1 MSEEKN
7 RSAPPE
13 GPDATLLSPRP
24 RPAITDVTE
33 GALFAGRYVLEELA
47 GRGGMGA
54 VYRARDTLVGDV
66 VALKL
71 LELGASPAPE
81 WLERFRREVRLARRI
96 THRHV
101 ARTFDL
107 GEHSGRLYL
116 TMEYVEGESLQA
128 LMEREH
134 TVPPARAA
142 RLVLAL
148 CEGLAAAHAAGVVH
162 RDLKPANVL
171 VDVRGRVVLTD
182 FGIARAL
189 AGEGASRTQGLV
201 GTPMYMAPE
210 QLESGEVDARADLYA
225 TGLVLYQ
232 LLTGAPP
239 FAGDSPMAVAVARLR
254 QPPPDPR
261 LLAAV
266 PDALAE
272 LVLACLSREPSGR
285 PQDAACVADAL
296 SQWLGSVGESIEPEH
311 AHGVHLG
318 KSGHAAGG
326 DSVASVV
333 GTHGTSTPRS
343 SGASQ
348 VSVRSAAT
356 HGASTPQ
363 PSGFGHDSMS
373 SGALVSRTP
382 LRPDEQSLAV
392 LPLRFLG
399 APDQAFLGD
408 GVTEALIDVLSRT
421 RGLRVQSS
429 GATERFRQERDPRV
443 AARELGVELLVDGTL
458 QAAGK
463 TVRVTLR
470 VVEGASGTQL
480 WSGRFDDADDDPF
493 QLQDR
498 LGQRLAEALR
508 GELTILAYRT
518 TVPAEA
524 LALYRQVLSRML
536 AHSMTRE
543 LKDEVITPLEQLRD
557 SAPGFPHAAAQHA
570 VATLR
575 AGFIRTLADE
585 VDWDA
590 LARTSLERARQVA
603 PELVETKL
611 AQAILA
617 TREGRW
623 RDAVVALRMALD
635 TAPTF
640 APALQLLGNLQ
651 CEAGRADEGLP
662 RLKLAYA
669 LEPGMAICLVEVAR
683 CSALRGDDATYQWCM
698 GRLNSQPLLGMAVL
712 ILRMRVAAWKGDMD
726 DVRQCRDA
734 LNEDPSHMA
743 SYVATYCSAALGE
756 VSVEAAMATLDGML
770 TRQQVNSRF
779 ASMVCQL
786 AAELMCIRS
795 APAEALRYLQ
805 QAADLALIDLEWM
818 DRCPALTPL
827 RAQPGFAEARRR
839 VRSRVEA
846 IWSA

>member
-13 GPDATLLSPRP
+13 GTDATLLSPHP

-116 TMEYVEGESLQA
+116 TMEYVAGESLQT

-171 VDVRGRVVLTD
+171 VEVRGRVVLTD

-285 PQDAACVADAL
+285 PRDAACVADAL
-296 SQWLGSVGESIEPEH
+296 RQWLGSVGEAIEPEH
-311 AHGVHLG
+311 AHG
-318 KSGHAAGG
+318 
-326 DSVASVV
+326 
-333 GTHGTSTPRS
+333 T
-343 SGASQ
+343 
-348 VSVRSAAT
+348 
-356 HGASTPQ
+356 STPQ
-363 PSGFGHDSMS
+363 PSGFSHASMS
-373 SGALVSRTP
+373 SGGLVSRTP

-399 APDQAFLGD
+399 ASDQAFLGD
-408 GVTEALIDVLSRT
+408 GVTEALIDVLSKT

-508 GELTILAYRT
+508 GELTILAYRS

-524 LALYRQVLSRML
+524 LALYRQALSRML

-543 LKDEVITPLEQLRD
+543 LKDEVITPLEQLHD
-557 SAPGFPHAAAQHA
+557 SVPGFPHAAAQHA

-575 AGFIRTLADE
+575 AGFISTLADE

-623 RDAVVALRMALD
+623 RDAVVALRTALD

-669 LEPGMAICLVEVAR
+669 LEPAMAICLVEVAR

-698 GRLNSQPLLGMAVL
+698 ARLNSQPLLGMAVL
-712 ILRMRVAAWKGDMD
+712 ILRMRVAAWRGDMD

-786 AAELMCIRS
+786 AAELMCIRG

-805 QAADLALIDLEWM
+805 QAANLALIDLEWM

-827 RAQPGFAEARRR
+827 RAQPGFAEARRK

>member
-7 RSAPPE
+7 RSSPPE
-13 GPDATLLSPRP
+13 GTEATVLSPLP
-24 RPAITDVTE
+24 RPATPDVTE
-33 GALFAGRYVLEELA
+33 RELFAGRYVLEELA

-128 LMEREH
+128 LMERERA
-134 TVPPARAA
+134 VPPARAA

-171 VDVRGRVVLTD
+171 VEARGRVVLTD
-182 FGIARAL
+182 FGIARAM

-232 LLTGAPP
+232 LLTGTPP

-285 PQDAACVADAL
+285 PQDAACVADSL
-296 SQWLGSVGESIEPEH
+296 RQWLGSVGEPIEPEH
-311 AHGVHLG
+311 AHGAST
-318 KSGHAAGG
+318 SGPGG
-326 DSVASVV
+326 SSLASVAS
-333 GTHGTSTPRS
+333 
-343 SGASQ
+343 AAF
-348 VSVRSAAT
+348 RSA
-356 HGASTPQ
+356 STSRPG
-363 PSGFGHDSMS
+363 GFGHDPVS
-373 SGALVSRTP
+373 SGALASRTP

-399 APDQAFLGD
+399 ASDQAFLGD

-429 GATERFRQERDPRV
+429 GATERFRQERDPRA

-508 GELTILAYRT
+508 GELAILAYRA
-518 TVPAEA
+518 TVPGEA
-524 LALYRQVLSRML
+524 LTLYRQVVSRML
-536 AHSMTRE
+536 AQSMTRE

-557 SAPGFPHAAAQHA
+557 TVTGFPHAAAQHA

-575 AGFIRTLADE
+575 AGFLRTMADE

-590 LARTSLERARQVA
+590 LARTSLERARQLA

-623 RDAVVALRMALD
+623 RDAVVALRTALD
-635 TAPTF
+635 AAPTF

-662 RLKLAYA
+662 RLKLAYS

-683 CSALRGDDATYQWCM
+683 CSALRGDEATYQWCM
-698 GRLNSQPLLGMAVL
+698 ARLNSQPLFGMVVL
-712 ILRMRVAAWKGDMD
+712 VLRMRVAAWKGELD
-726 DVRQCRDA
+726 DLRQCRAA
-734 LNEDPSHMA
+734 LFEDPSHMA
-743 SYVATYCSAALGE
+743 SHVATYCSAALGE
-756 VSVEAAMATLDGML
+756 MTVAETGASLDGML
-770 TRQQVNSRF
+770 TWQVNSRF

-786 AAELMCIRS
+786 AAELMCIRG
-795 APAEALRYLQ
+795 APAEAMRYLQ

-818 DRCPALTPL
+818 DRCPALAPL
-827 RAQPGFAEARRR
+827 RAQPGFAEVRRK

>member
-1 MSEEKN
+1 MSEEKKP
-7 RSAPPE
+7 SAPPE
-13 GPDATLLSPRP
+13 GADATLLSAQPRV
-24 RPAITDVTE
+24 AITDEAE
-33 GALFAGRYVLEELA
+33 GARFAGRYVLEALA

-107 GEHSGRLYL
+107 GEHAGRLYL
-116 TMEYVEGESLQA
+116 TMEYVEGESLQS
-128 LMEREH
+128 LMEREGA
-134 TVPPARAA
+134 VPPARAA

-171 VDVRGRVVLTD
+171 VEPRGRVVLTD
-182 FGIARAL
+182 FGIARAV
-189 AGEGASRTQGLV
+189 AGEAASRTQGLV

-232 LLTGAPP
+232 LLTGTPP
-239 FAGDSPMAVAVARLR
+239 FTGDSPMAVAVARLR
-254 QPPPDPR
+254 HPPPDPR

-272 LVLACLSREPSGR
+272 LVLSCLSREPSGR

-296 SQWLGSVGESIEPEH
+296 RRWLGSVGESLEPEH
-311 AHGVHLG
+311 GHSHGTHPG
-318 KSGHAAGG
+318 TRGHAAG
-326 DSVASVV
+326 D
-333 GTHGTSTPRS
+333 GTSTPRS
-343 SGASQ
+343 GGASQ
-348 VSVRSAAT
+348 VSGAVTPAT
-356 HGASTPQ
+356 GTQGSSTPG
-363 PSGFGHDSMS
+363 PSGAGHVSMS
-373 SGALVSRTP
+373 SGAMVSRTTP
-382 LRPDEQSLAV
+382 RTPPRAGEQSLAV
-392 LPLRFLG
+392 LPLRFMG
-399 APDQAFLGD
+399 TREQEFLGD

-429 GATERFRQERDPRV
+429 GATERFRHERDPRV
-443 AARELGVELLVDGTL
+443 AARELGVELVVDGSL

-480 WSGRFDDADDDPF
+480 WSGRFDDADEDPF

-508 GELTILAYRT
+508 GELAILAYRA

-524 LALYRQVLSRML
+524 LALYRQVLSRMS
-536 AHSMTRE
+536 APSMPRE
-543 LKDEVITPLEQLRD
+543 LKDEVITPLEQLHEAVPD
-557 SAPGFPHAAAQHA
+557 FPHAAAHHA

-575 AGFIRTLADE
+575 AGFIHALQDDND
-585 VDWDA
+585 VDWAA
-590 LARTSLERARQVA
+590 LARTSLERARHVA
-603 PELVETKL
+603 PELLETKL
-611 AQAILA
+611 ATAILA

-623 RDAVVALRMALD
+623 RDAVVALRAALD
-635 TAPTF
+635 AAPTF

-651 CEAGRADEGLP
+651 CEAGRVDEGMP

-669 LEPGMAICLVEVAR
+669 LEPGMAIGLVEVAR
-683 CSALRGDDATYQWCM
+683 CSALRGDEATYQWCLE
-698 GRLNSQPLLGMAVL
+698 RLRSLPLLSMPVL
-712 ILRMRVAAWKGDMD
+712 ILRMRVSAWKGDLD
-726 DVRQCRDA
+726 DVRQCRAA

-743 SYVATYCSAALGE
+743 FHVANYCTMALGE
-756 VSVEAAMATLDGML
+756 VSVESAQSILDGL
-770 TRQQVNSRF
+770 LSRQVDTRF
-779 ASMVCQL
+779 ASMLCQL
-786 AAELMCIRS
+786 AAELMCLRG
-795 APAEALRYLQ
+795 APAEALRYVH
-805 QAADLALIDLEWM
+805 QAADVALIDLEWM
-818 DRCPALTPL
+818 DRCPVLTPL
-827 RAQPGFAEARRR
+827 RAQPGFADARRK

>member
-13 GPDATLLSPRP
+13 GTDATLLSPHP

-116 TMEYVEGESLQA
+116 TMEYVAGESLQT

-171 VDVRGRVVLTD
+171 VEVRGRVVLTD

-239 FAGDSPMAVAVARLR
+239 FAGDSPMAVAMARLR

-266 PDALAE
+266 PNALAE

-285 PQDAACVADAL
+285 PRDAACVADAL
-296 SQWLGSVGESIEPEH
+296 RQWLGSVGEAIEPEH
-311 AHGVHLG
+311 A
-318 KSGHAAGG
+318 
-326 DSVASVV
+326 
-333 GTHGTSTPRS
+333 
-343 SGASQ
+343 
-348 VSVRSAAT
+348 

-363 PSGFGHDSMS
+363 PSGFSHASMS
-373 SGALVSRTP
+373 SGGLVSRTP

-399 APDQAFLGD
+399 ASDQAFLGD
-408 GVTEALIDVLSRT
+408 GVTEALIDVLSKT

-508 GELTILAYRT
+508 GELTILAYRS

-524 LALYRQVLSRML
+524 LALYRQALSRML

-543 LKDEVITPLEQLRD
+543 LKDEVITPLEQLHD
-557 SAPGFPHAAAQHA
+557 SVPGFPHAAAQHA

-575 AGFIRTLADE
+575 AGFISTLADE

-590 LARTSLERARQVA
+590 LARTSLERARQAA

-623 RDAVVALRMALD
+623 RDAVVALRTALD

-669 LEPGMAICLVEVAR
+669 LEPAMAICLVEVAR

-698 GRLNSQPLLGMAVL
+698 ARLNSQPLLGMAVL
-712 ILRMRVAAWKGDMD
+712 ILRMRVAAWRGDMD

-786 AAELMCIRS
+786 AAELMCIRG

-805 QAADLALIDLEWM
+805 QAANLALIDLEWM

-827 RAQPGFAEARRR
+827 RAQPGFAEARRK

>member
-1 MSEEKN
+1 M
-7 RSAPPE
+7 
-13 GPDATLLSPRP
+13 
-24 RPAITDVTE
+24 
-33 GALFAGRYVLEELA
+33 FAGRYLLEELA

-116 TMEYVEGESLQA
+116 TMEYVEGESLQS

-134 TVPPARAA
+134 AVPPARAA

-171 VDVRGRVVLTD
+171 VEARGRVVLTD
-182 FGIARAL
+182 FGIARAM

-285 PQDAACVADAL
+285 PRDAACVAEAL
-296 SQWLGSVGESIEPEH
+296 RQWLGSVGEPIEPEH
-311 AHGVHLG
+311 AHGAHLG
-318 KSGHAAGG
+318 TRGPAAGG
-326 DSVASVV
+326 DRGASGV
-333 GTHGTSTPRS
+333 GAHGTSTPRP
-343 SGASQ
+343 G
-348 VSVRSAAT
+348 
-356 HGASTPQ
+356 
-363 PSGFGHDSMS
+363 GFGHDAVS
-373 SGALVSRTP
+373 SGALASRTP
-382 LRPDEQSLAV
+382 LRPGEQSLAV

-399 APDQAFLGD
+399 ASDQAFLGD

-429 GATERFRQERDPRV
+429 GATERFRQERDPRA

-463 TVRVTLR
+463 SVRVTLR

-508 GELTILAYRT
+508 GELAILAYRA

-524 LALYRQVLSRML
+524 LALYRQVVSRML

-543 LKDEVITPLEQLRD
+543 LKEEVITPLEQLRD
-557 SAPGFPHAAAQHA
+557 SVPGFSHAAAQHA

-575 AGFIRTLADE
+575 AGFLRTMADE
-585 VDWDA
+585 VDWEA
-590 LARTSLERARQVA
+590 LARTSLERARQLA
-603 PELVETKL
+603 PELVETRL

-623 RDAVVALRMALD
+623 RDAVVALRTALD
-635 TAPTF
+635 AAPTF

-651 CEAGRADEGLP
+651 CEAGRADEGMP

-683 CSALRGDDATYQWCM
+683 CSALRGDEATYQWCM
-698 GRLNSQPLLGMAVL
+698 ARLSSQPLFGMVVL
-712 ILRMRVAAWKGDMD
+712 ILRMRVAAWKGDLD
-726 DVRQCRDA
+726 DLRQCRAA
-734 LNEDPSHMA
+734 LFEDPNHMA
-743 SYVATYCSAALGE
+743 SHVATYCSAALGE
-756 VSVEAAMATLDGML
+756 LTVAETGASLDGML
-770 TRQQVNSRF
+770 TWQVNSRF

-786 AAELMCIRS
+786 AAELMCLRGAS
-795 APAEALRYLQ
+795 AEAMRYLQ

-818 DRCPALTPL
+818 DRCPALAPL
-827 RAQPGFAEARRR
+827 RAQPGFAEARRK